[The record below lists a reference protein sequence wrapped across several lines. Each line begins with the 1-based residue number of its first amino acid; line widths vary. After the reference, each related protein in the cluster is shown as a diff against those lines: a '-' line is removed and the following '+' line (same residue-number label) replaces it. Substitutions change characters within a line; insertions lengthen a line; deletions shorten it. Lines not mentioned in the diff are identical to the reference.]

1 MPNFQELQSDNN
13 FDAVVQHH
21 MFNNSYFPIA
31 DSTAVVETS
40 SREITETFLQSSSVE
55 ILPQIHFDGQM
66 DWVIYLLLF
75 FLAGVAITAYY
86 LPEKLVSIFT
96 FSEEQGPLYA
106 KESSITNPGLLI
118 RVFFLLNYFVTVV
131 IFVYLFIVQLIPA
144 ISIKIDGYDLM
155 LYIGTS
161 ILLLF
166 IFRLLLVMVTGFIF
180 NTWSLASKQL
190 NLHMNTD
197 NSLGIL
203 LIPILLLI
211 LFVKAD
217 AFLYIGLIVVLIA
230 HIFRWLQTFFLG
242 KTVSGYSLLHLFMYL
257 CTLEIIPLLVLIK
270 LLQQA

>member
-1 MPNFQELQSDNN
+1 MPNFRELQSVNN
-13 FDAVVQHH
+13 FDTIVQHH
-21 MFNNSYFPIA
+21 MFNNNYLPIA
-31 DSTAVVETS
+31 DSTAIAEIS
-40 SREITETFLQSSSVE
+40 SREITETFLQSSSME
-55 ILPQIHFDGQM
+55 ILPQIHFVWQM

-75 FLAGVAITAYY
+75 FLAGVAITWYY
-86 LPEKLVSIFT
+86 LPEKLISVFT
-96 FSEEQGPLYA
+96 FSEKQGSPYA
-106 KESSITNPGLLI
+106 KESGIPNPGLLI
-118 RVFFLLNYFVTVV
+118 RVFFLLNYFATVG

-144 ISIKIDGYDLM
+144 ISIKMDDYDLM
-155 LYIGTS
+155 LYIGAS

-166 IFRLLLVMVTGFIF
+166 IFRLLLVIVTGFIF
-180 NTWSLASKQL
+180 NTKSLASKQL